1 MDFNYSEEQQMLAD
15 TLARFVADAYPLA
28 TRRKLAASQVGFSL
42 DYWQQFA
49 DLGLLGLTVP
59 EQYGGLDGA
68 PADTLIVMQAF
79 GRGLVLEPYVSTA
92 VLGVALLSAAGTEQQ
107 KSQWLPAIAAGSKRL
122 ALAAL
127 EPEARFDLWH
137 ASTSAERIADV
148 HVLNGRK
155 SVVLHGDSAD
165 ALIVSARTSGAE
177 CDHEGITLF
186 VVDAKATGVE
196 VKGFANIDGQRSAE
210 VTLSNVVV
218 GADAVIGGVD
228 DGYELL
234 EFAVDTGIAALC
246 AEAVG
251 CMEKLLEITA
261 EYLRTRTQFGRA
273 IGTFQALQHRVADMA
288 IAIEQARSA
297 AYLAAARVQEPNAL
311 ERRKAVSAA
320 KALVGRSGRYIG
332 QQAVQLHGGMG
343 MTDELAVGHYFKR
356 LTCIDM
362 TWGNSEHH
370 TERYA
375 EASL

>member
-15 TLARFVADAYPLA
+15 TLNRFIADAYSLDA
-28 TRRKLAASQVGFSL
+28 RRKLAATQLGFSSGH
-42 DYWQQFA
+42 WQQFA

-59 EQYGGLDGA
+59 EQYGGLDGT

-79 GRGLVLEPYVSTA
+79 GRGLVLEPYLSTA
-92 VLGVALLSAAGTEQQ
+92 VLAVALLSAAGTEQQ
-107 KSQWLPAIAAGSKRL
+107 KSRWLPAIAAGSSRL

-127 EPEARFDLWH
+127 EPEARFDLWQVG
-137 ASTSAERIADV
+137 TRAERIADH
-148 HVLNGRK
+148 HVLNGSK

-165 ALIVSARTSGAE
+165 ALIVSARTIAAE
-177 CDHEGITLF
+177 GDREGITLF
-186 VVDAKATGVE
+186 LVDARAAGV
-196 VKGFANIDGQRSAE
+196 VIKGFASIDGQRSAE
-210 VTLSNVVV
+210 VTFDNVVV
-218 GADAVIGGVD
+218 GADAIIGAVD
-228 DGYELL
+228 EGYELL
-234 EFAVDTGIAALC
+234 ELTVDTGIAALC

-261 EYLRTRTQFGRA
+261 EYLRTRKQFGRS
-273 IGTFQALQHRVADMA
+273 IGSFQALQHRVADMA

-297 AYLAAARVQEPNAL
+297 AYFAAARVRGADRV

-320 KALVGRSGRYIG
+320 KALAGRSGRYVG

-362 TWGNSEHH
+362 TWGNTEHH
-370 TERYA
+370 TELYG
-375 EASL
+375 ETS

>member
-15 TLARFVADAYPLA
+15 TLARFVADAYSLE
-28 TRRKLAASQVGFSL
+28 TRRKLAASQLGFSP
-42 DYWQQFA
+42 DYWRQFA

-59 EQYGGLDGA
+59 ETYGGLNGT

-79 GRGLVLEPYVSTA
+79 GRGLVVEPYLSTA

-107 KSQWLPAIAAGSKRL
+107 KSQWLPAIAAGSKRV
-122 ALAAL
+122 ALAAI
-127 EPEARFDLWH
+127 EPESRFDLWH
-137 ASTSAERIADV
+137 IRTSAERIADV
-148 HVLNGRK
+148 YVLNGRK
-155 SVVLHGDSAD
+155 SVVLHGDSAE

-177 CDHEGITLF
+177 NDHYGITLF

-196 VKGFANIDGQRSAE
+196 IKGFANIDGQRSAE
-210 VTLSNVVV
+210 VILSNVVV
-218 GADAVIGGVD
+218 GADAVIGTVD
-228 DGYELL
+228 DGYEPL

-273 IGTFQALQHRVADMA
+273 IGTFQALQHRLADMA

-297 AYLAAARVQEPNAL
+297 AYLAAARVQEPDAH
-311 ERRKAVSAA
+311 ERRKAISAA
-320 KALVGRSGRYIG
+320 KALIGRSGRYVG

-370 TERYA
+370 TERYG

>member
-1 MDFNYSEEQQMLAD
+1 
-15 TLARFVADAYPLA
+15 LA
-28 TRRKLAASQVGFSL
+28 TRRTLAASQFGFSP

-49 DLGLLGLTVP
+49 DLGLLGLIVP
-59 EQYGGLDGA
+59 EQYGGLNGT

-92 VLGVALLSAAGTEQQ
+92 VLAVALLSAAGTEQH
-107 KSQWLPAIAAGSKRL
+107 KSQWFPAIAAGSKRF

-137 ASTSAERIADV
+137 VRTTAEKVADV

-165 ALIVSARTSGAE
+165 ALIVSARTSGTE
-177 CDHEGITLF
+177 GDHEGITLF
-186 VVDAKATGVE
+186 VVDTKATGVE
-196 VKGFANIDGQRSAE
+196 IKGFANIDGQRSAE
-210 VTLSNVVV
+210 VTLGNVVV
-218 GADAVIGGVD
+218 GADAIIGSVD
-228 DGYELL
+228 EGYEPL
-234 EFAVDTGIAALC
+234 ELAVDTGIAALC

-261 EYLRTRTQFGRA
+261 EYLRTRTQFGRT

-297 AYLAAARVQEPNAL
+297 AYLAAARLQEPDAL

-320 KALVGRSGRYIG
+320 KAPVGRSGRTIG

-370 TERYA
+370 TERYG